1 MTEQDAKA
9 ALRAQ
14 GIRNPSPQLVSDWL
28 RMQQSQEWALEL
40 PDSAQEA
47 PWEPSSRSEASHP
60 SAVEHPSSKSNL
72 APLLRARGELQRP
85 AGRRKA
91 GRPRTV
97 APWFDCV
104 ASVMSDGST
113 PLRGAL
119 TRCGV
124 HGFTQKELRALY
136 RSTAL
141 LAMRREARQKYI
153 REWGVSHRKPARRSC
168 KGCFALGMSPQLR
181 RIL

>member
-1 MTEQDAKA
+1 MNRDDAKA
-9 ALRAQ
+9 ALQAQ
-14 GIRNPSPQLVSDWL
+14 GIRRPSPQLVSDWL

-47 PWEPSSRSEASHP
+47 PSEPSSRSEASHP

-85 AGRRKA
+85 VGRRKA

-97 APWFDCV
+97 APWFACV

-113 PLRGAL
+113 PLRAAL
-119 TRCGV
+119 ARCGV
-124 HGFTQKELRALY
+124 HGLTQKELRALY

-153 REWGVSHRKPARRSC
+153 REWGVHRSKPARQSC
-168 KGCFALGMSPQLR
+168 KGCFPLGMTPQLR